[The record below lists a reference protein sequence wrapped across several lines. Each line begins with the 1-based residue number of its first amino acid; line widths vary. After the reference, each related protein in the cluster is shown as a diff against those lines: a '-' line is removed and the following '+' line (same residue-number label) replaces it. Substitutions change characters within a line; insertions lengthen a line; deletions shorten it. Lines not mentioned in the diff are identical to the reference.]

1 MIFLGL
7 LAFGLAGCN
16 LETKKPLF
24 ADADA
29 KLLLADYPNLAP
41 YERSDGDWK
50 KSADPLS
57 IKPEASHY
65 LVKSGN
71 SDMVI
76 SFVAL
81 EGPWWI
87 LQAAET
93 SGASTYVLV
102 KAEPKELL
110 IYSLECKK
118 LQESRK
124 YGTEIEFKD
133 SSCFIND
140 GADKMSLFKALMDLV
155 KDPAKTSR
163 LGENARRLAASQTPT
178 RPPMRE

>member
-1 MIFLGL
+1 MANWFRVIFLNL

-16 LETKKPLF
+16 LETRKPLF

-29 KLLLADYPNLAP
+29 RLLLADYPNLAP
-41 YERSDGDWK
+41 YERDDGGWK
-50 KSADPLS
+50 KSTDPVS

-71 SDMVI
+71 SDMVMT
-76 SFVAL
+76 FVPL

-93 SGASTYVLV
+93 TGTSSYVLV
-102 KAEPKELL
+102 MAEPKELL

-118 LQESRK
+118 LQVSGK
-124 YGTEIEFKD
+124 FGDEIEFKD
-133 SSCFIND
+133 SSCFIKEE
-140 GADKMSLFKALMDLV
+140 ADKMGLFKALTGIASEPSTKLV
-155 KDPAKTSR
+155 
-163 LGENARRLAASQTPT
+163 SQP
-178 RPPMRE
+178 

>member
-1 MIFLGL
+1 MGIWFRVIFLSL
-7 LAFGLAGCN
+7 LAFGLTGCN

-24 ADADA
+24 VEAEA
-29 KLLLADYPNLAP
+29 KLLLADYPNLAA
-41 YERSDGDWK
+41 YERDDGNWK

-71 SDMVI
+71 SDMLM
-76 SFVAL
+76 SFVPL

-87 LQAAET
+87 LQASET
-93 SGASTYVLV
+93 TGTSSYVLV

-118 LQESRK
+118 LQESGK
-124 YGTEIEFKD
+124 FGDEIEFKD
-133 SSCFIND
+133 SSCFIKEKT
-140 GADKMSLFKALMDLV
+140 DKIGLFKALIGSASEPSTKLV
-155 KDPAKTSR
+155 SET
-163 LGENARRLAASQTPT
+163 
-178 RPPMRE
+178 

>member
-1 MIFLGL
+1 MGTWFRVIFLGL

-41 YERSDGDWK
+41 YERDDGGWK
-50 KSADPLS
+50 KSADPLNFTA
-57 IKPEASHY
+57 EASHY
-65 LVKSGN
+65 LVKSGK
-71 SDMVI
+71 SEMQMF
-76 SFVAL
+76 FVPL
-81 EGPWWI
+81 EGPWWT

-102 KAEPKELL
+102 KAEPKQLL

-118 LQESRK
+118 LQESGK
-124 YGTEIEFKD
+124 FATEIEFKD
-133 SSCFIND
+133 SSCFIKD
-140 GADKMSLFKALMDLV
+140 GAGKMGLFKSLIGSASEPSSKLV
-155 KDPAKTSR
+155 SEP
-163 LGENARRLAASQTPT
+163 
-178 RPPMRE
+178 

>member
-1 MIFLGL
+1 MRFRAIFLGL

-24 ADADA
+24 TDADA
-29 KLLLADYPNLAP
+29 KPLLSDYRYRNLTP
-41 YERSDGDWK
+41 YERDDGGWK
-50 KSADPLS
+50 RSNDPLTFLFVD
-57 IKPEASHY
+57 PHY
-65 LVKSGN
+65 LVSTGSSN
-71 SDMVI
+71 MVA
-76 SFVAL
+76 SFVPL

-118 LQESRK
+118 LQESGK
-124 YGTEIEFKD
+124 FGTEIEFEG
-133 SSCFIND
+133 SSCFIREET
-140 GADKMSLFKALMDLV
+140 DKMSLFKALIGSASEPSTKLV
-155 KDPAKTSR
+155 SEP
-163 LGENARRLAASQTPT
+163 
-178 RPPMRE
+178 

>member
-1 MIFLGL
+1 MANWFRVIFLGL

-16 LETKKPLF
+16 LESKKPLF

-41 YERSDGDWK
+41 YERDDGGWK
-50 KSADPLS
+50 KSTDPLS

-71 SDMVI
+71 SDMVMT
-76 SFVAL
+76 FVPL
-81 EGPWWI
+81 EGAWWI

-93 SGASTYVLV
+93 SGTSSYVLV
-102 KAEPKELL
+102 MAEPNELL

-118 LQESRK
+118 LQESGK
-124 YGTEIEFKD
+124 FGDEIEFKD
-133 SSCFIND
+133 SSCFITED
-140 GADKMSLFKALMDLV
+140 ADKMGLFKALTGIASEPSTKLV
-155 KDPAKTSR
+155 
-163 LGENARRLAASQTPT
+163 SQP
-178 RPPMRE
+178 

>member
-1 MIFLGL
+1 MGTWFRVIFLAL

-24 ADADA
+24 ADAEA
-29 KLLLADYPNLAP
+29 KLLLANYPNLAP
-41 YERSDGDWK
+41 YERDDGAWK
-50 KSADPLS
+50 KSTDPLS
-57 IKPEASHY
+57 IKLEASHY

-76 SFVAL
+76 SFVPL

-93 SGASTYVLV
+93 GGATYVLI
-102 KAEPKELL
+102 KTEPKELL

-118 LQESRK
+118 LRES
-124 YGTEIEFKD
+124 GTFGSEIEFKD
-133 SSCFIND
+133 SSCFIKED
-140 GADKMSLFKALMDLV
+140 ADKMGLFKALIGSASEPSTKLV
-155 KDPAKTSR
+155 SEP
-163 LGENARRLAASQTPT
+163 
-178 RPPMRE
+178 

>member
-1 MIFLGL
+1 MGTWFRVIFLGL
-7 LAFGLAGCN
+7 LALGLAGCN

-41 YERSDGDWK
+41 YERDDGAWK
-50 KSADPLS
+50 KSTDPLS

-76 SFVAL
+76 SFVPL
-81 EGPWWI
+81 EGLWSI

-93 SGASTYVLV
+93 GSSTYVLV

-110 IYSLECKK
+110 IYSLECKV
-118 LQESRK
+118 LQESGK
-124 YGTEIEFKD
+124 FIDEIEFKD
-133 SSCFIND
+133 SSCFIKEN
-140 GADKMSLFKALMDLV
+140 ADKMGLFKALIGSASEPSTKLV
-155 KDPAKTSR
+155 SEP
-163 LGENARRLAASQTPT
+163 
-178 RPPMRE
+178 